1 MFDSNFIANPYET
14 YRCLRETAPLHW
26 VDNFH
31 RGAWLVPRYADVS
44 AGLTDARLS
53 SRRSQKLTGALPE
66 KVQDEFDEFNRIF
79 SRWLLFLDAPQHTRL
94 RRFLNQGFTPQ
105 VVGWL
110 RPRIERVVNALLD
123 EVTEKGKMDFMA
135 DFAHPLPVRVIAEM
149 FGIPLNDQK
158 NFQIWSDAVADFMG
172 SAQPSIE
179 TARRAQNSLLAL
191 TDYFRR
197 ILPERRKNRSDDL
210 ISLLIRL
217 EEEGDALTE
226 EELLAQCSLFFI
238 AGHETTRNL
247 LGNGM
252 LALVQNSE
260 QFALLKQNPSLASLA
275 VREFA
280 RYDSPVQQVRR
291 AAAED
296 FTWHG
301 QEIKRGESVILLI
314 GSANRDADK
323 FSEPEKL
330 NISRSE
336 GIGLSFGRGAHFCIG
351 TTLANLEAEIAFI
364 ALLERLPNLKMID
377 DEPEWRNNITFRG
390 LSRLRLAFQA
400 RVAGKPA
407 NKYEPKIYNPLF
419 EEKQRHILH
428 TN

>member
-1 MFDSNFIANPYET
+1 
-14 YRCLRETAPLHW
+14 
-26 VDNFH
+26 
-31 RGAWLVPRYADVS
+31 
-44 AGLTDARLS
+44 
-53 SRRSQKLTGALPE
+53 
-66 KVQDEFDEFNRIF
+66 
-79 SRWLLFLDAPQHTRL
+79 
-94 RRFLNQGFTPQ
+94 
-105 VVGWL
+105 
-110 RPRIERVVNALLD
+110 
-123 EVTEKGKMDFMA
+123 MDFMA

-149 FGIPLNDQK
+149 FGILLDDQED
-158 NFQIWSDAVADFMG
+158 FQIWSDAVADFMG

-197 ILPERRKNRSDDL
+197 ILPERRKNMSDDL

-252 LALVQNSE
+252 LALLQNSE
-260 QFALLKQNPSLASLA
+260 QFAQLKQNPSLASLA

-280 RYDSPVQQVRR
+280 RYDSPVQQIRR

-301 QEIKRGESVILLI
+301 REIKQGESIILLI

-330 NISRSE
+330 KISRSE

-351 TTLANLEAEIAFI
+351 TTLANLEAEIAFT
-364 ALLERLPNLKMID
+364 ALLKRLPNLKMID
-377 DEPEWRNNITFRG
+377 DKPEWRNNPTFRG
-390 LSRLRLAFQA
+390 LSSLRLAFQTRA
-400 RVAGKPA
+400 VEKSA
-407 NKYEPKIYNPLF
+407 NKCGLEVYNPPF
-419 EEKQRHILH
+419 VNEERRHILH